1 MDFETAFDVL
11 SNEHRRA
18 VVEIL
23 DESGRLTRREL
34 TTRLLARDVGPD
46 DPDRSSRR
54 RLRIALHHNH
64 LPHLA
69 DAGVVT
75 YDDETVVP
83 TTELDAVAE
92 WLDRSGVTVPTD
104 TLDDRLTEFY
114 A

>member
-18 VVEIL
+18 VLEIL
-23 DESGRLTRREL
+23 AETGRLSRREL
-34 TTRLLARDVGPD
+34 TSRLLARDVGPD

-75 YDDETVVP
+75 YDDETVAP
-83 TTELDAVAE
+83 TPELDAVVG
-92 WLDRSGVTVPTD
+92 WLDGSGPTD
-104 TLDDRLTEFY
+104 GPDSLDDRLAEFY

>member
-11 SNEHRRA
+11 SNEHGRA
-18 VVEIL
+18 VVETL
-23 DESGRLTRREL
+23 AETGRLSRREL
-34 TTRLLARDVGPD
+34 TARLLARGVGPD
-46 DPDRSSRR
+46 DSDRSSRR

-75 YDDETVVP
+75 YDDETVAP
-83 TTELDAVAE
+83 TRELDAVAE
-92 WLDRSGVTVPTD
+92 WLDRSGATGPPD
-104 TLDDRLTEFY
+104 TLDDRLAEFY